1 MDIKEAIERLHK
13 RVKANAFIV
22 NTQCFVQHDIEAI
35 ETVLAELDEL
45 QKSVDQIY
53 ADYQD
58 AGRRMFE
65 YSDMVDEMA
74 KEIFYKLSSDKFEY
88 GYSESEVKE
97 YFRKKVINEFN
108 K

>member
-1 MDIKEAIERLHK
+1 MDIKEAVERLQN

-22 NTQCFVQHDIEAI
+22 NTQCFVKYDIEAI

-53 ADYQD
+53 EDYQD

-88 GYSESEVKE
+88 GYSEGEVKE
-97 YFRKKVINEFN
+97 YFKKKVE
-108 K
+108 KK